1 MRRARMNP
9 RFSPYS
15 ELKREVARRGAV
27 GHEWRMNA
35 APDPAEIVA
44 PSDPALYARK
54 RVMGPSV
61 WAWLFLCLL
70 CAVLGAGVAWFGP
83 ALFPAKPAPVAP
95 ISAVPSAKPIAE
107 RVAPAPVPTADTSD
121 AAIPAAPAEDVA
133 RLDGRVTAL
142 ETAQQSVADAAAAAL
157 AVSTL
162 ADAADSSRPFAEE
175 LAGLQRVLPGS
186 PSLRALE
193 PLARLGAPTR
203 AGLAVQFSNLA
214 GRAASA
220 ARNPGADADLF
231 ARIRYALSSIVSIRH
246 VGSIKGSTPDAILAR
261 AQALLDEGDVEAA
274 VATLEALPDPAR
286 EVLAP
291 WFAAASRRIE
301 IDRHVGSVR
310 ADALTALSRIAR
322 NAP

>member
-1 MRRARMNP
+1 
-9 RFSPYS
+9 
-15 ELKREVARRGAV
+15 
-27 GHEWRMNA
+27 MNA

-54 RVMGPSV
+54 KVMGPSV
-61 WAWLFLCLL
+61 WVWLFLCLL
-70 CAVLGAGVAWFGP
+70 CALSGAGVAWFGP
-83 ALFPAKPAPVAP
+83 SLFPAKPASAPAAPITLAPSPKPAFDHAAPTAALPAEPDEAIPVAP
-95 ISAVPSAKPIAE
+95 A
-107 RVAPAPVPTADTSD
+107 ADV
-121 AAIPAAPAEDVA
+121 E
-133 RLDGRVTAL
+133 RLDGRIAAL
-142 ETAQQSVADAAAAAL
+142 ETTQQSVADAAAAAL

-162 ADAADSSRPFAEE
+162 ADAADGSRPFAEE
-175 LAGLQRVLPGS
+175 LAGLQRLLPGS
-186 PSLRALE
+186 SSLRALE

-203 AGLAVQFSNLA
+203 AGLALQFGNLA

-261 AQALLDEGDVEAA
+261 TQTLLDEGDVEGA
-274 VATLEALPDPAR
+274 VAALGALPDPSR

-291 WFAAASRRIE
+291 WFAAANRRIE

-310 ADALTALSRIAR
+310 ADALAALSRIAR
-322 NAP
+322 TAP

>member
-1 MRRARMNP
+1 
-9 RFSPYS
+9 
-15 ELKREVARRGAV
+15 
-27 GHEWRMNA
+27 MNA

-61 WAWLFLCLL
+61 WVWLFLCLL

-83 ALFPAKPAPVAP
+83 ALFPAKPAPAAPVA
-95 ISAVPSAKPIAE
+95 AVPSPTPLAE
-107 RVAPAPVPTADTSD
+107 RVAPTAAPIVES
-121 AAIPAAPAEDVA
+121 PAAAPIAPAADVE

-142 ETAQQSVADAAAAAL
+142 EATQQNVADAAAAAL

-162 ADAADSSRPFAEE
+162 AEAANSSRPFGEE
-175 LAGLQRVLPGS
+175 LVGLQRVLPAS
-186 PSLRALE
+186 SSLRALE

-203 AGLAVQFSNLA
+203 AGLAVQFGNLA

-220 ARNPGADADLF
+220 ARNPGPDADLF
-231 ARIRYALSSIVSIRH
+231 ARMRYALSSIVSIRH

-261 AQALLDEGDVEAA
+261 AQVLLDEGDVEGA
-274 VATLEALPDPAR
+274 VAALEALPDPAR

-301 IDRHVGSVR
+301 IDRLVASVR
-310 ADALTALSRIAR
+310 ADALAALSRIAR
-322 NAP
+322 TAP

>member
-1 MRRARMNP
+1 
-9 RFSPYS
+9 
-15 ELKREVARRGAV
+15 
-27 GHEWRMNA
+27 MNA
-35 APDPAEIVA
+35 VPDPAEIVA

-54 RVMGPSV
+54 KVMGPSV
-61 WAWLFLCLL
+61 WIWLFLCLL
-70 CAVLGAGVAWFGP
+70 CAILGAGVAWFGP
-83 ALFPAKPAPVAP
+83 ALFPARPAPAAP

-107 RVAPAPVPTADTSD
+107 RVAPAPVPTVPAGQAETST
-121 AAIPAAPAEDVA
+121 APAEDVA
-133 RLDGRVTAL
+133 RLDGRVAAL

-162 ADAADSSRPFAEE
+162 AEAASESRPFAEA
-175 LAGLQRVLPGS
+175 LAGLQRILPAS

-203 AGLAVQFSNLA
+203 AGLAVQFGNLA

-246 VGSIKGSTPDAILAR
+246 VGSLKGSTPDAILAR
-261 AQALLDEGDVEAA
+261 AQVLLDEGDVEGA
-274 VATLEALPDPAR
+274 VAALGALPDPAR

-291 WFAAASRRIE
+291 WFAAANRRIE
-301 IDRHVGSVR
+301 IDRHVASVR
-310 ADALTALSRIAR
+310 ADALAALSRIAR
-322 NAP
+322 TAP

>member
-1 MRRARMNP
+1 
-9 RFSPYS
+9 
-15 ELKREVARRGAV
+15 
-27 GHEWRMNA
+27 MNA

-44 PSDPALYARK
+44 PSDPALYARR
-54 RVMGPSV
+54 RVIGPSV
-61 WAWLFLCLL
+61 WVWLFLCLL

-83 ALFPAKPAPVAP
+83 ALFPVKPAPAPAVAP
-95 ISAVPSAKPIAE
+95 ISAAPSPKPVAE
-107 RVAPAPVPTADTSD
+107 RVAPTAALPLENSD
-121 AAIPAAPAEDVA
+121 VAPAAPAADVE
-133 RLDGRVTAL
+133 RLEGRITVL

-162 ADAADSSRPFAEE
+162 AEAAGGSRPFSEE

-186 PSLRALE
+186 PSLRALD

-261 AQALLDEGDVEAA
+261 AQVLLDEGDIEGA
-274 VATLEALPDPAR
+274 VAALEALPDPAR

-291 WFAAASRRIE
+291 WFAAANRRIE
-301 IDRHVGSVR
+301 IDRHVASVR
-310 ADALTALSRIAR
+310 ADALAALSRIAR
-322 NAP
+322 TAP

>member
-1 MRRARMNP
+1 
-9 RFSPYS
+9 
-15 ELKREVARRGAV
+15 
-27 GHEWRMNA
+27 MNA

-61 WAWLFLCLL
+61 WVWLFLCLL

-83 ALFPAKPAPVAP
+83 TLFPAKSSPTAP
-95 ISAVPSAKPIAE
+95 ISAAPSPKPIAE
-107 RVAPAPVPTADTSD
+107 RLAPTPTPTVEASVAAPVAPAADV
-121 AAIPAAPAEDVA
+121 E

-142 ETAQQSVADAAAAAL
+142 ETTQKSVADAAAAAL
-157 AVSTL
+157 AVSTM
-162 ADAADSSRPFAEE
+162 AEAANSSRPFSEE
-175 LAGLQRVLPGS
+175 LAGLQHVLPGS

-193 PLARLGAPTR
+193 PLARLSAPTR
-203 AGLAVQFSNLA
+203 AGLAVQFGNLA

-261 AQALLDEGDVEAA
+261 AQVLLDEGDIEGA
-274 VATLEALPDPAR
+274 VAALEALPDPAR

-291 WFAAASRRIE
+291 WFAAANRRVE
-301 IDRHVGSVR
+301 IDRHVASVR
-310 ADALTALSRIAR
+310 ADALASLARITQA
-322 NAP
+322 AP

>member
-1 MRRARMNP
+1 
-9 RFSPYS
+9 
-15 ELKREVARRGAV
+15 
-27 GHEWRMNA
+27 MNA

-61 WAWLFLCLL
+61 WVWLFLCLL

-83 ALFPAKPAPVAP
+83 TLFPAKSSPTAP
-95 ISAVPSAKPIAE
+95 ISAAPSPKPIAE
-107 RVAPAPVPTADTSD
+107 RLAPAPAPTVEASVAAPVAPAADV
-121 AAIPAAPAEDVA
+121 E

-142 ETAQQSVADAAAAAL
+142 ETTQKSVADAAAAAL
-157 AVSTL
+157 AVSTM
-162 ADAADSSRPFAEE
+162 AEAANSSRPFPEE

-203 AGLAVQFSNLA
+203 AGLAVQFGNLA

-261 AQALLDEGDVEAA
+261 AQVLLDEGDIEGA
-274 VATLEALPDPAR
+274 VAALEALPDPAR

-291 WFAAASRRIE
+291 WFAAANRRVE
-301 IDRHVGSVR
+301 IDRHVASVR
-310 ADALTALSRIAR
+310 ADALASLARITQA
-322 NAP
+322 AP

>member
-1 MRRARMNP
+1 
-9 RFSPYS
+9 
-15 ELKREVARRGAV
+15 
-27 GHEWRMNA
+27 MNA

-61 WAWLFLCLL
+61 WVWLFLCLL

-83 ALFPAKPAPVAP
+83 TLFPAKSSPTAP
-95 ISAVPSAKPIAE
+95 ISAAPSPKPIAE
-107 RVAPAPVPTADTSD
+107 RLAPTPTPTVEASVAAPVAPAADV
-121 AAIPAAPAEDVA
+121 E

-142 ETAQQSVADAAAAAL
+142 ETTQKSVADAAAAAL
-157 AVSTL
+157 AVSTM
-162 ADAADSSRPFAEE
+162 AEAANSSRPFPEE

-203 AGLAVQFSNLA
+203 AGLAVQFGNLA

-261 AQALLDEGDVEAA
+261 AQVLLDEGDIEGA
-274 VATLEALPDPAR
+274 VAALEALPDPAR

-291 WFAAASRRIE
+291 WFAAANRRIE
-301 IDRHVGSVR
+301 IDRHVASVR
-310 ADALTALSRIAR
+310 ADALAALARITQA
-322 NAP
+322 AP

>member
-1 MRRARMNP
+1 
-9 RFSPYS
+9 
-15 ELKREVARRGAV
+15 
-27 GHEWRMNA
+27 MNA

-61 WAWLFLCLL
+61 WVWLFLCLL

-83 ALFPAKPAPVAP
+83 TLFPAKASPAAP
-95 ISAVPSAKPIAE
+95 ILAAPSPKPIAE
-107 RVAPAPVPTADTSD
+107 RLAPDPAPTVEASVAAPVAPAADV
-121 AAIPAAPAEDVA
+121 E

-142 ETAQQSVADAAAAAL
+142 ETTQKSVADAAAAAL
-157 AVSTL
+157 AVSTM
-162 ADAADSSRPFAEE
+162 AEAANSSRPFPEE

-203 AGLAVQFSNLA
+203 AGLAVQFGNLA

-261 AQALLDEGDVEAA
+261 AQVLLDEGDIEGA
-274 VATLEALPDPAR
+274 VAALEALPDPAR

-291 WFAAASRRIE
+291 WFAAANRRVE
-301 IDRHVGSVR
+301 IDRHVASVR
-310 ADALTALSRIAR
+310 ADALAALARITQA
-322 NAP
+322 AP